1 MRNIRRRQM
10 RARNRNP
17 QKNQRSQNTPIRNEF
32 EPSDQR
38 FWAEGSDKGLSTQ
51 HLRPN
56 IEPIYQYRE
65 SVWGDSFSPPA
76 QSVELHL
83 PRSLNRGLVYA
94 KISFAKRRIASRF
107 VPSTKR
113 ISNSCT
119 PASS

>member
-1 MRNIRRRQM
+1 MRNIRRRRT

-56 IEPIYQYRE
+56 LEPIYHRVLRRMRSATSMAEKCAMAPRRLHPGFAPDADCNFERMQIIEIE
-65 SVWGDSFSPPA
+65 SSD
-76 QSVELHL
+76 
-83 PRSLNRGLVYA
+83 
-94 KISFAKRRIASRF
+94 
-107 VPSTKR
+107 
-113 ISNSCT
+113 CT
-119 PASS
+119 WFLARMK

>member
-1 MRNIRRRQM
+1 MRNIRRRRT

-56 IEPIYQYRE
+56 IEPIYHYEGHTALCLGNSTHPRVPCRSPCLASVAAGGCSIMQGNVPTE
-65 SVWGDSFSPPA
+65 SGHCSHD
-76 QSVELHL
+76 
-83 PRSLNRGLVYA
+83 GG
-94 KISFAKRRIASRF
+94 
-107 VPSTKR
+107 
-113 ISNSCT
+113 T
-119 PASS
+119 PCLL

>member
-1 MRNIRRRQM
+1 MRNIRSRQM

-56 IEPIYQYRE
+56 IEPIYQVNTLR
-65 SVWGDSFSPPA
+65 SGRIWPA
-76 QSVELHL
+76 NVEHCPQSWTLGQTFLEKLL
-83 PRSLNRGLVYA
+83 LIWLL
-94 KISFAKRRIASRF
+94 
-107 VPSTKR
+107 
-113 ISNSCT
+113 
-119 PASS
+119 SSMFCK